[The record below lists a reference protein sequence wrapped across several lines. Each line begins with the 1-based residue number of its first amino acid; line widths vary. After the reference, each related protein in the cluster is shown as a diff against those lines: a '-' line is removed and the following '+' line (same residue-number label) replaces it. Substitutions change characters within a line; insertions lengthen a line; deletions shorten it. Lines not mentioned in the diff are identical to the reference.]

1 MYPVLFP
8 ADSVSWDSF
17 GIGVLS
23 SAISCEVQEERN
35 STYELEMQYPISG
48 VYFDQIALRD
58 IVLAKPNYTDRPQP
72 FRIYSISKPI
82 DGIVTVNAQHISY
95 DLSGYID
102 GPFSTPGIQAAIRKM
117 TDDSTVYPGSCPFV
131 ISSDMSSSVTMTLR
145 HPQSVRALM
154 GGVAGSLIDTYGGE
168 WHFDRFNC
176 VLNAAR
182 GENRGVVIRYGKNLI
197 DLTQEENN
205 EAVYTGIYPYYYNTE
220 SNTLV
225 TLPEKVVN
233 AEGTFPFTK
242 ILPLDFTT
250 DFQETPTEAQ
260 LRAKAESYIDSHDIG
275 IPKVNLTIKF
285 LEMDSF
291 TERVD
296 LCDTVSVR
304 FEKLGV
310 TASAKCIRT
319 RWDVLRGRYIE
330 AELGSAKKSLA
341 ATIADSMEMEETLQ
355 EFSSQINTV
364 SKGIA
369 DKVTGNLGGY
379 IVLHDTNQDGEPDE
393 ILIMDTADIS
403 TAIHVIR
410 FNNSGIAFS
419 KTGYNGEYSTAWN
432 IDGEFVANF
441 IASGELMTNRVKI
454 AGDTQFYWD
463 DANITLINPENP
475 NQVIRFGKYD
485 DTHYGLGF
493 SRDGGTT
500 WKDGFSFDGIKVLGG
515 VEGAGCAEMN
525 GKRLLINNDS
535 GVTITYIGDRANC
548 IGPNGERIEA
558 PFYLLG
564 TVRDFG
570 NIGAYAFSAGRYST
584 PSGPFSVTAGYN
596 NSSLARACISIGD
609 TNKSEKQSDI
619 AIGTNCQATGK
630 YSIAYGNGCEA
641 SAENAV
647 AIGHITKA
655 LAVDATAMGHG
666 AKAEGSYSVAIG
678 NWANSSGSSSVAL
691 GRAEATGN
699 FATAMGYMGKGY
711 GDFSCAVGYANTA
724 SGESSFSAGR
734 QNTASGESSTAIGKS
749 TIASGVASLSGGVD
763 TVASGKY
770 SVAFGKD
777 NKASHFCS
785 NVFGLKNETT
795 YQYQF
800 ICGVNANPQQNY
812 AFVVGNADVIDGQVG
827 AKSNAMYIRK
837 EGILWIAGYLI
848 ERSDARLKTI
858 VGEPPDLSSIRSVR
872 YRWNEESKMGDDL
885 DHIGYI
891 AQDVEKLAPYLVHE
905 DANGYKSL
913 DYIAL
918 LCAKVE
924 QLEKTVASL
933 TQRIAEL
940 EGKA

>member
-8 ADSVSWDSF
+8 DDSVSWDSF

-48 VYFDQIALRD
+48 VYFDQIALRNI
-58 IVLAKPNYTDRPQP
+58 IVAKPNYTDSPQP

-102 GPFSTPGIQAAIRKM
+102 GPFSIPGIQAAIRKM

-131 ISSDMSSSVTMTLR
+131 ISSDMSSSVTMNVR
-145 HPQSVRALM
+145 YPQSVRALM
-154 GGVAGSLIDTYGGE
+154 GGVSGSLIDTYGGE
-168 WHFDRFNC
+168 WHFDKFNC
-176 VLNAAR
+176 ALNAAR

-233 AEGTFPFTK
+233 AEGSFPFTK

-291 TERVD
+291 SERVD

-379 IVLHDTNQDGEPDE
+379 IVLHDTNQDGEPAK
-393 ILIMDTADIS
+393 ILIMETADIS

-609 TNKSEKQSDI
+609 TNKAEKQSDI

-641 SAENAV
+641 SAENSV

-655 LAVDATAMGHG
+655 IAVDATAMGHG
-666 AKAEGSYSVAIG
+666 AKAEGAYSVALG
-678 NWANSSGSSSVAL
+678 NWAEATGISAVAL
-691 GRAEATGN
+691 GRAFATGDYSS
-699 FATAMGYMGKGY
+699 ALGYMGQAQ
-711 GDFSCAVGYANTA
+711 GDFSCAIGYANTA
-724 SGESSFSAGR
+724 SGEASFCGGK
-734 QNTASGESSTAIGKS
+734 QCLASGNRSFAAGY
-749 TIASGVASLSGGVD
+749 G
-763 TVASGKY
+763 TVASGTNSVALGDSTTASGKAA
-770 SVAFGKD
+770 VAFGYE
-777 NKASHFCS
+777 NEAVGSCAT
-785 NVFGLKNETT
+785 VFGRGNRATS
-795 YQYQF
+795 YQF
-800 ICGVNANPQQNY
+800 VCGTYAVNNDDQNI
-812 AFVVGNADVIDGQVG
+812 FVVGATSIIDGQPQERR
-827 AKSNAMYIRK
+827 NALYLK
-837 EGILWIAGYLI
+837 GSGVLWIAGYLI
-848 ERSDARLKTI
+848 ERSDARLKTVI
-858 VGEPPDLSSIRSVR
+858 GEPPDLSSIRAVK
-872 YRWNEESKMGDDL
+872 YKWNEKSYMDD
-885 DHIGYI
+885 DSEHIGYI
-891 AQDVEKLAPYLVHE
+891 AQDVEKLAPYLIHE
-905 DANGYKSL
+905 DDNGYKSL

-924 QLEKTVASL
+924 QLEKTVINL

-940 EGKA
+940 EGKT